1 MKINDFS
8 SIIWYMIYSIHYKY
22 SMNNYIP
29 QTIIEKVEALKDERN
44 YDEALEI
51 INNLLIKDPNNEEAL
66 LQIADIQYRKW
77 DIKKA
82 SKAIDFLSSKKKN
95 DPMCLYIQGLL
106 EMEKNNWKEAK
117 DILKKSMELTQWD
130 NPEIIRCYG
139 LSEYWYGNREKWMKY
154 IKDAFYISKND
165 AEVIFNLI
173 EIYIMEQMYEK
184 AQEMIS
190 YYHKNH
196 KDLNI
201 IDKTIEFY
209 DQKISLFQ
217 EFLKIQKNFK
227 Q

>member
-1 MKINDFS
+1 
-8 SIIWYMIYSIHYKY
+8 
-22 SMNNYIP
+22 
-29 QTIIEKVEALKDERN
+29 
-44 YDEALEI
+44 
-51 INNLLIKDPNNEEAL
+51 
-66 LQIADIQYRKW
+66 
-77 DIKKA
+77 
-82 SKAIDFLSSKKKN
+82 
-95 DPMCLYIQGLL
+95 
-106 EMEKNNWKEAK
+106 
-117 DILKKSMELTQWD
+117 
-130 NPEIIRCYG
+130 
-139 LSEYWYGNREKWMKY
+139 MKY

-196 KDLNI
+196 KDLKI

>member
-1 MKINDFS
+1 
-8 SIIWYMIYSIHYKY
+8 
-22 SMNNYIP
+22 MNNYIP
-29 QTIIEKVEALKDERN
+29 QSIIEKVERLKEEAK

-51 INNLLIKDPNNEEAL
+51 INNFLIKDPNNEEAL
-66 LQIADIQYRKW
+66 LQVADIQYRNW
-77 DIKKA
+77 NIKKA
-82 SKAIDFLSSKKKN
+82 SKAIEFLSSKKKN
-95 DPMCLYIQGLL
+95 DPMCLYIQWLL

-117 DILKKSMELTQWD
+117 NFLKNSMELTQWD

-139 LSEYWYGNREKWMKY
+139 LSEYRYGNREKGMKY
-154 IKDAFYISKND
+154 IKDSFYSNKND

-173 EIYIMEQMYEK
+173 EIYIMEQMYDK
-184 AQEMIS
+184 AQTMIN

-196 KDLNI
+196 KNLKI
-201 IDKTIEFY
+201 IDKSIEFY